1 MTLKSSILEKMGRI
15 SALQKTRLLNGLNVL
30 CLWRIHL
37 CSNFFSAAK
46 HAMAKLISFT
56 EDFTLKKKD
65 SSMFFNQFESSKALI
80 AVSCRAGR
88 GGRQVGTWM

>member
-1 MTLKSSILEKMGRI
+1 M
-15 SALQKTRLLNGLNVL
+15 QQF
-30 CLWRIHL
+30 
-37 CSNFFSAAK
+37 FFSAAM

-56 EDFTLKKKD
+56 EDFTLQKD